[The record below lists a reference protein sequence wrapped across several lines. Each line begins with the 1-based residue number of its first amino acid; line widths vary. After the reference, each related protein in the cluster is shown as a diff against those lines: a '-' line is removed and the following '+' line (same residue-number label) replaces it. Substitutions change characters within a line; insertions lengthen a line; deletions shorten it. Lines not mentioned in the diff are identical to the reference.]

1 MSLGRAALAGAALPL
16 LLLWSDTGFTQDGR
30 PEALP
35 DVVTAVAD
43 GTTAMP
49 A

>member
-16 LLLWSDTGFTQDGR
+16 LPLWSDTGFTQDGR
-30 PEALP
+30 PDTLP

-43 GTTAMP
+43 GTTAVP